1 MPLRRK
7 PSTPASDISAR
18 DDAPLAVDERRIDDL
33 IDKGGT
39 VAFDAPPP
47 DPRERTSLPI
57 RLDAT
62 LIARIDRA
70 RARRRLPPPRLSWIL
85 EALLE
90 KLAREKAR

>member
-7 PSTPASDISAR
+7 PAAPASDI
-18 DDAPLAVDERRIDDL
+18 DERRIDGL

-39 VAFDAPPP
+39 VAVDTPSPADARVGSLQFRFDLA
-47 DPRERTSLPI
+47 
-57 RLDAT
+57 
-62 LIARIDRA
+62 LIARIDRV
-70 RARRRLPPPRLSWIL
+70 RGRRPIPPSRMNWII

>member
-7 PSTPASDISAR
+7 PAAPASDI
-18 DDAPLAVDERRIDDL
+18 DERRIDGL

-39 VAFDAPPP
+39 VAVDTASPAA
-47 DPRERTSLPI
+47 TTLGSLQL
-57 RLDAT
+57 RLDLA

-70 RARRRLPPPRLSWIL
+70 RARRTVPPSRMNWIL